1 MITPDAGLARWIEEL
16 RGRLERGDLADVGP
30 LELGYGTGH
39 LPGEA
44 VVRILLL
51 DRDDLDNPAGSWGGD
66 AAWRD
71 EADNAL
77 LDERRRLR
85 ELIG

>member
-1 MITPDAGLARWIEEL
+1 MTPDAELGRWIEEL
-16 RGRLERGDLADVGP
+16 HERAGRGDLAGRGP

-39 LPGEA
+39 LPGEV

-51 DRDDLDNPAGSWGGD
+51 DWADLEDPAGSWGGD

-71 EADNAL
+71 ERRRAL
-77 LDERRRLR
+77 LDEFGRLR